1 MEGTVYTKTELE
13 LLRKL
18 LAEAKKQTEL
28 LQQIVT
34 NTTP

>member
-1 MEGTVYTKTELE
+1 MEGVIYSKTQLE
-13 LLRKL
+13 LLRKIL
-18 LAEAKKQTEL
+18 DEAKKQTAL